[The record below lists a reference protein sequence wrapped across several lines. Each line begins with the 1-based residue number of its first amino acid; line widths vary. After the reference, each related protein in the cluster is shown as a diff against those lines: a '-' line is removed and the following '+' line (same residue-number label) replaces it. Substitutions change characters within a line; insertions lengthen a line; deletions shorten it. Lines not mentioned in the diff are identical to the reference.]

1 MIEKFIIFRDHSL
14 SAHSRYFR
22 KTKIWCPLTRSCT
35 CTYQGVRNV
44 SFPEN
49 SANEWSFKEER
60 LIIQI
65 NCKWFAICYISEKKL
80 TRFQISLLSME
91 WKYEN
96 TESHCVKS
104 VQMRSYFW
112 SVFSCIRTEYED
124 LLCNLLI
131 QSEYRKIGTTN
142 NFEFG
147 HFSRSV
153 HHSENVFCN
162 KKNESFLLLFSVGVV
177 FVIPQ
182 SRLGFKEGN
191 PFPCSNS
198 NKFNPFH
205 ATYFFRYPL
214 KT

>member
-80 TRFQISLLSME
+80 TRFQI
-91 WKYEN
+91 
-96 TESHCVKS
+96 
-104 VQMRSYFW
+104 F
-112 SVFSCIRTEYED
+112 
-124 LLCNLLI
+124 

-191 PFPCSNS
+191 PFPYSNS

-205 ATYFFRYPL
+205 ATYFLRYPL